1 MRKICHQR
9 WKWLGPYRIKI
20 WRSWL
25 LALLLWRHII
35 SNPIRSNFQLFFWQS
50 DLFEFFAPGRTRT
63 RDHFSPGWSKTLNGT
78 KNFGTTRSNAR
89 NHNTILCCTHIDFR
103 RRGSSGRLFGW
114 WLYVLCCKNGL
125 VYPPPTVDQTIIE
138 KIEKLLY
145 FKGLWTKWFF

>member
-1 MRKICHQR
+1 MFFSGKKSFKKPVYLVVHFLSLYKDILN
-9 WKWLGPYRIKI
+9 KNLTFFTG
-20 WRSWL
+20 
-25 LALLLWRHII
+25 AAAELLWRHT

-89 NHNTILCCTHIDFR
+89 NHNTILCYTHIDFR

-114 WLYVLCCKNGL
+114 WLYVLCCKNSL
-125 VYPPPTVDQTIIE
+125 VYPPSTVD
-138 KIEKLLY
+138 
-145 FKGLWTKWFF
+145 